1 MDKQFQSFAEF
12 YPFYL
17 SEHTNT
23 VNRRLHF
30 FGKISLLLVAIL
42 FLLTWN
48 WLFLMA
54 IPLVGYGFSWTG
66 HFLFEQ
72 NKPAAFSNP
81 LYSFIGDC
89 VMAKDILSRKV
100 KF

>member
-30 FGKISLLLVAIL
+30 FGKITLLLVATL
-42 FLLTWN
+42 FFLTWN

-72 NKPAAFSNP
+72 NKPAAFGNP

-89 VMAKDILSRKV
+89 VMAKDILSGKI

>member
-1 MDKQFQSFAEF
+1 MDKQFKSFAEF
-12 YPFYL
+12 YQFYL

-30 FGKISLLLVAIL
+30 FGKISLLLMLIL
-42 FLLTWN
+42 FFSTLN

-54 IPLVGYGFSWTG
+54 IPLVGYSFSWIG
-66 HFLFEQ
+66 HFFFEQ

-81 LYSFIGDC
+81 FYSFIGDC
-89 VMAKDILSRKV
+89 VMAKDILTGKV

>member
-1 MDKQFQSFAEF
+1 MNKQFKSFAQF

-17 SEHTNT
+17 TEHTNN

-30 FGKISLLLVAIL
+30 FGKIALFLVLIV

-48 WLFLMA
+48 WLFLIA
-54 IPLVGYGFSWTG
+54 IPIVGYGFSWIG
-66 HFLFEQ
+66 HFFFER

-81 LYSFIGDC
+81 FYSFIGDF
-89 VMAKDILSRKV
+89 VMAKDIIRGKV

>member
-1 MDKQFQSFAEF
+1 MNKQFKSFAEF

-17 SEHTNT
+17 TEHTNT

-30 FGKISLLLVAIL
+30 FGKIALFLVLIL

-48 WLFLMA
+48 WLFLIA
-54 IPLVGYGFSWTG
+54 IPIIGYGFSWIG
-66 HFLFEQ
+66 HFFFER
-72 NKPAAFSNP
+72 NKPAAFYNP
-81 LYSFIGDC
+81 FYSFIGDC
-89 VMAKDILSRKV
+89 TMAKDIIIGKV